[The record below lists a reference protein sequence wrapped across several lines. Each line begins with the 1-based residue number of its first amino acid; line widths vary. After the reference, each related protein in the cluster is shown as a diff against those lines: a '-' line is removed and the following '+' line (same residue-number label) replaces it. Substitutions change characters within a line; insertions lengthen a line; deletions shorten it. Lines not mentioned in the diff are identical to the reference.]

1 MKRHMTS
8 SQIIDLDDYY
18 GLAVYKAKKLYN
30 NFPEAARNKIDLND
44 LIQEGLIG
52 LVKAA
57 NKYDPKREVT
67 FATFSNFYIEG
78 ALKDYLRKQ
87 DPLTQKERGEVKSLD
102 RAEGEISRSSS
113 RKPSVS
119 ELSNSL
125 GISEDEVRRRQRLKK
140 TFFSFEERYQTD
152 EKGQRSVAQELPAFE
167 NPDPQAEIAKKEL
180 WKDVNGC
187 LKNALKHYERAVLS
201 LRTLGELTLKKT
213 AQILTIDINKVHR
226 LEKKARSKMK
236 HCLEDKGWEVTD
248 IIEIFT
254 E

>member
-1 MKRHMTS
+1 MAT
-8 SQIIDLDDYY
+8 SQIINLDDYY
-18 GLAVYKAKKLYN
+18 GLAIYKAKKVFKKL
-30 NFPEAARNKIDLND
+30 PERARNKTDLND
-44 LIQEGLIG
+44 LTQEGLIG
-52 LVKAA
+52 LMKAA
-57 NKYDPKREVT
+57 KKYNPKKGAS
-67 FATFSNFYIEG
+67 FATFSAIYIDG

-87 DPLTQKERGEVKSLD
+87 DPLTQKERGEVKALD
-102 RAEGEISRSSS
+102 RAEEKIWQTHFL
-113 RKPSVS
+113 KPSVS
-119 ELSNSL
+119 ELAEAL
-125 GISEDEVRRRQRLKK
+125 DVSENEVRKIQRLKK
-140 TFFSFEERYQTD
+140 TFFSLDENGQTD
-152 EKGQRSVAQELPAFE
+152 FTRELPAFK

>member
-1 MKRHMTS
+1 MDT
-8 SQIIDLDDYY
+8 SQIINLNDYY
-18 GLAVYKAKKLYN
+18 GFAIYKAKKVFKKL
-30 NFPEAARNKIDLND
+30 PEKAKNKIDLNE
-44 LIQEGLIG
+44 LTQESLIG
-52 LVKAA
+52 LMKAA
-57 NKYDPKREVT
+57 NKYNPKKGAS
-67 FATFSNFYIEG
+67 FATFSAIYIDG

-87 DPLTQKERGEVKSLD
+87 DPLTQKERGKVKALD
-102 RAEGEISRSSS
+102 RAEEKIWQTHFME
-113 RKPSVS
+113 PSVS
-119 ELSNSL
+119 GLAEVL
-125 GISEDEVRRRQRLKK
+125 GVSENEVRKIQRLKK
-140 TFFSFEERYQTD
+140 TFLSLDENGQTD
-152 EKGQRSVAQELPAFE
+152 FTRELPALK

-180 WKDVNGC
+180 WKDMNEC